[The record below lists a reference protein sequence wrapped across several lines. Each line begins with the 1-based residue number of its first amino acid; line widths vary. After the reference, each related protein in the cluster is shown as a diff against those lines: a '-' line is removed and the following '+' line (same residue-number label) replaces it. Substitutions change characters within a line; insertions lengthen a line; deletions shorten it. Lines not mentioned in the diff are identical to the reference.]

1 MNNDNRVNPFEQS
14 TVAQGQQQSQVGTKT
29 TDVFHYQLPNSVGVP
44 EFIHRWK
51 QGGYEIADPVQVGV
65 KANRK
70 VLMLL
75 NSTVTNVLNDIRG
88 LERRST
94 REVIRQIFMDPQVL
108 SRSQVN
114 AQSPDDVVDRAYFD
128 IKSQSFA
135 NNTAEWA
142 QAVAAWIDVVDY
154 GVVDKDMVPDTFAPY
169 VNAYLNTIDM
179 YGLTFNGELS
189 NRLVTSAG
197 EDGVTPADGAAIVSN
212 TNRVYTDPNGLPV
225 SLRLT
230 TSSRPEYRLPGMVAN
245 AGIASKATRIIMR
258 GGSAGWDKDSLGA
271 AQWESACF
279 GIIHLPR
286 GLNNNGEASC
296 SIRGFNAESQTE
308 LAYAAMSVFNAN
320 NAGETLF
327 DNEAFAPQDPIA
339 AAISQVTTQAE
350 CSALWQKYQDQ
361 WDDSYT
367 KMAFERLMSL
377 GQQ

>member
-1 MNNDNRVNPFEQS
+1 MNNDNRVNPFEQA
-14 TVAQGQQQSQVGTKT
+14 TVAQGQQQSQVETKT

-142 QAVAAWIDVVDY
+142 QAVTAWIDVVDY

-197 EDGVTPADGAAIVSN
+197 EDGVTPEDGAAIVSN

-271 AQWESACF
+271 AQWESARF

>member
-1 MNNDNRVNPFEQS
+1 MNNDNRVNPFEQA
-14 TVAQGQQQSQVGTKT
+14 TVAQGQQQSQVETKT

-230 TSSRPEYRLPGMVAN
+230 TSFRPEYRLPGMVAN

-271 AQWESACF
+271 AQWESTRF

>member
-1 MNNDNRVNPFEQS
+1 MNNDNRVNPFEQAPL
-14 TVAQGQQQSQVGTKT
+14 AQGQQQSQVATKS

-142 QAVAAWIDVVDY
+142 QAVTAWIDVVDY

-169 VNAYLNTIDM
+169 VNAYLNSINM

-197 EDGVTPADGAAIVSN
+197 EDGVTPEDGTAIVSN

-271 AQWESACF
+271 AQWESTRF

-327 DNEAFAPQDPIA
+327 DNEAFAPHDPIA
-339 AAISQVTTQAE
+339 AAISRVTTQAE
-350 CSALWQKYQDQ
+350 CSALWQQYQDQ

>member
-1 MNNDNRVNPFEQS
+1 MNNDNRVNPFEQA
-14 TVAQGQQQSQVGTKT
+14 TVAQGQQQYQVDTKT

-197 EDGVTPADGAAIVSN
+197 EDGVTPEDGAAIVSN

-271 AQWESACF
+271 AQWESTRF

-327 DNEAFAPQDPIA
+327 DNEAFAPQDPIS